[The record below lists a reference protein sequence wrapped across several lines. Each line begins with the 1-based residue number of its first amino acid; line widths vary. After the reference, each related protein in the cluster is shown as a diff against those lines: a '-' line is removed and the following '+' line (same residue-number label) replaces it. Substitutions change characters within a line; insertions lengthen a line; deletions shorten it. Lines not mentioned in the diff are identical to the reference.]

1 MLQNLHFTL
10 RLIDESFA
18 LHDGVLTE
26 EPPDYRALNRFGQ
39 LTLTTNRRCPEGI
52 AALRKCLTLPVP
64 AGEPSHAEIHSILS
78 QLYELAGDRVAAQS
92 ALQAASALDT
102 APLCTTAAL
111 SLSQ

>member
-92 ALQAASALDT
+92 ALQAANALDT
-102 APLCTTAAL
+102 APRCTTATL
-111 SLSQ
+111 SLRQ